1 MYVTTTTREEDRRYC
16 LYKHFLYQYCYYV
29 DVDVVVDDDVDDV
42 GDVDDVRDV
51 YDVYDVYDID
61 VDDHDVDDHDVDNV
75 DDVDDHD
82 SKPMKMTMIK

>member
-1 MYVTTTTREEDRRYC
+1 MYVTTTTKEEDRRYC

-29 DVDVVVDDDVDDV
+29 DVGVVVDDDVDDV

-61 VDDHDVDDHDVDNV
+61 VDDDVDDH
-75 DDVDDHD
+75 DVDDHD
-82 SKPMKMTMIK
+82 SKPMKTTMIR